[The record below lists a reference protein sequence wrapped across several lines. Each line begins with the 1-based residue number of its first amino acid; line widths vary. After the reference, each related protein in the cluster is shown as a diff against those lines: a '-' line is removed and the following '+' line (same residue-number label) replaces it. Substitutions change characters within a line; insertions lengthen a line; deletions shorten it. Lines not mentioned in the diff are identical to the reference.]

1 MDPKM
6 PFFPTQTRFNF
17 TQRTIQWISNESSF
31 FYSSNTFIT
40 SEHMGTHIDA
50 PYHFSSTGWKVD
62 EIPLKHLI
70 SIHALDYG
78 QSKTYP
84 VHQIFAKYNKY
95 GLENLAL
102 VDSLLKNIDND
113 FFTLDIFPIKIGNGT
128 GAPCRIIARIDTT
141 ARNTANWFGIL
152 LFFFLL
158 FLIGFA
164 VKVIYDFKYNPN
176 KNF

>member
-1 MDPKM
+1 
-6 PFFPTQTRFNF
+6 
-17 TQRTIQWISNESSF
+17 
-31 FYSSNTFIT
+31 
-40 SEHMGTHIDA
+40 
-50 PYHFSSTGWKVD
+50 
-62 EIPLKHLI
+62 
-70 SIHALDYG
+70 DYG